1 MRDDALTVPKSAI
14 ERALFGG
21 DLRVFEARSMPL
33 FGTVSGFPEPMT

>member
-21 DLRVFEARSMPL
+21 DLSVFEARSMSL
-33 FGTVSGFPEPMT
+33 FGTVSGFSDPMT